1 MSMQA
6 GQVLATLQDHE
17 LKLEPVTVAEPARP
31 ISQGYRQV
39 LADRDAAKVE
49 IKAAELAQAEAQLAL
64 AADKLA
70 RIQIIAPFAGVI
82 VSGDWS
88 QRLGSPAGGRTGPV
102 RGRAVERLSGRA
114 PGG

>member
-1 MSMQA
+1 MRAGDVVQA

-17 LKLEPVTVAEPARP
+17 LKLERLRWQ
-31 ISQGYRQV
+31 SQRDQLAKYRQV

-70 RIQIIAPFAGVI
+70 RIQIIAP
-82 VSGDWS
+82 
-88 QRLGSPAGGRTGPV
+88 LPA
-102 RGRAVERLSGRA
+102 
-114 PGG
+114 